1 MSIIKLTEDFSA
13 FAKGICNLLFDLIFV
28 TINFQNNISYYL

>member
-1 MSIIKLTEDFSA
+1 MFIIKLIEDFSA

-28 TINFQNNISYYL
+28 TINFQNTIYYYL